1 MVKPEH
7 KIEFM
12 FNQYLMM
19 TALDKLDKN
28 SIQYKETKRAYYGAI
43 GQLLLIQRDEL
54 TQLTDNEAADT
65 LESLLSET
73 TEFWSQQLPKTGN

>member
-19 TALDKLDKN
+19 VKLDRLDKN
-28 SIQYKETKRAYYGAI
+28 GIQYKETKRAYYGAI

-54 TQLTDNEAADT
+54 TQLSDNEAADT
-65 LESLLSET
+65 LESLLKET
-73 TEFWSQQLPKTGN
+73 TDYWSDQLKDNN